1 MGKYLVNINQ
11 EASGL
16 FDINLTY
23 RETLLL
29 SKEERKIK
37 LQSYQ
42 QLIALLNK
50 DVFSEYIFYKNKTN
64 GRIIDRML
72 QLAEDRSSSLG
83 NIHVIEQT
91 VEPAN
96 ESQLINSLLNGFKTF
111 ITGMYPPHFRY
122 TKLKHLFLETADIM
136 PHYDT
141 QQRLLHSSNIN
152 SSIIFRAEERT
163 HHPDWF
169 GIAQLQIQEI
179 DNGFSVKIHTQ
190 NQTYNQHFT
199 VLGFNEYF
207 SSKSIFNLSDEPIF
221 LTMDRDE
228 DFEMFSSL
236 LNDFYNGGIMSVK
249 EILPHIKDECMWAQ
263 KSMCSLKTGTR
274 MAVGNGEKVL
284 NSPVCYTVQPDQIIH
299 QSLNDLF
306 EERYSKAF
314 ILSNCSSCPVAHHC
328 PSCVKMMAETE
339 LKEKYCQIRQQQAF
353 VQDYIRIRNILKSF
367 VNSRLN
373 QLAESDVIQFST
385 KEKKIFYQADHIQD
399 QSVGYQSFF
408 LFLVNNE
415 VYVFIHHSMKFYKIN
430 TPLAVILEGSLF
442 DESREDIQAYMMKAY
457 GLNGKLFEKLLSVA
471 KLFGEKAGIS
481 IDVKRVEE
489 HANGRL

>member
-23 RETLLL
+23 KEHLLL

-37 LQSYQ
+37 LHSYQ
-42 QLIALLNK
+42 QLITFLTK
-50 DVFSEYIFYKNKTN
+50 DRFSEYIFYKNKAN
-64 GRIIDRML
+64 GRIIDRIL

-91 VEPAN
+91 VEPAD

-111 ITGMYPPHFRY
+111 ITGMYPPNFRY
-122 TKLKHLFLETADIM
+122 TKLKHLFLETADIIT
-136 PHYDT
+136 HHET

-169 GIAQLQIQEI
+169 GIAQLHIQEI
-179 DNGFSVKIHTQ
+179 DDGFSVKIHTQ
-190 NQTYNQHFT
+190 NQIYNQNFT

-207 SSKSIFNLSDEPIF
+207 SSQTKLNHTGEPIF
-221 LTMDRDE
+221 LTMDTNE
-228 DFEMFSSL
+228 DFEIFSNL
-236 LNDFYNGGIMSVK
+236 LNDFYNGGLMSVK

-274 MAVGNGEKVL
+274 MALGDGEKVL
-284 NSPVCYTVQPDQIIH
+284 HSPVCYTVQPDQIIH
-299 QSLNDLF
+299 QSISDLF

-314 ILSNCSSCPVAHHC
+314 ILSNCSRCPVAHHC
-328 PSCVKMMAETE
+328 PSCVKMTAETE

-353 VQDYIRIRNILKSF
+353 VPDYIRIRNILKSF

-373 QLAESDVIQFST
+373 QLAESDMIQFST
-385 KEKKIFYQADHIQD
+385 KEKKLFYQGDHIQD
-399 QSVGYQSFF
+399 LPVGYQNFF

-415 VYVFIHHSMKFYKIN
+415 VYVFINHSMKFYKIN
-430 TPLAVILEGSLF
+430 SPLAVILEGSLF
-442 DESREDIQAYMMKAY
+442 EESREDIEAYMAKTY
-457 GLNGKLFEKLLSVA
+457 GFNGNSFEKLLSMA
-471 KLFGEKAGIS
+471 NLFGEKAGIR

>member
-16 FDINLTY
+16 FDIKLTY
-23 RETLLL
+23 KEPLLL

-42 QLIALLNK
+42 QLIAFLTQ
-50 DVFSEYIFYKNKTN
+50 DRFSEYIFYKNRAN

-72 QLAEDRSSSLG
+72 QLLEERSSSIG
-83 NIHVIEQT
+83 NIHVIEQ
-91 VEPAN
+91 VFEPAN
-96 ESQLINSLLNGFKTF
+96 ESPLINSLLNGFKTF

-122 TKLKHLFLETADIM
+122 TKLKHLFLETADIIT
-136 PHYDT
+136 HHDT

-152 SSIIFRAEERT
+152 SSIIFRTKERT

-179 DNGFSVKIHTQ
+179 DDGFSLKIHSQ
-190 NQTYNQHFT
+190 NQTYNQDFT

-207 SSKSIFNLSDEPIF
+207 SIETVRNHSDEPIF
-221 LTMDRDE
+221 LTMDTNE
-228 DFEMFSSL
+228 DYEMFSSL
-236 LNDFYNGGIMSVK
+236 LNDFYNGGFMSVK

-274 MAVGNGEKVL
+274 MALGDGEKVL

-314 ILSNCSSCPVAHHC
+314 ILSNCSRCPVVHHC

-339 LKEKYCQIRQQQAF
+339 LKEKYCQIRQQQVF

-367 VNSRLN
+367 VNSRLD

-385 KEKKIFYQADHIQD
+385 KEKKLFYQADHIQD
-399 QSVGYQSFF
+399 QPVSYQSFF
-408 LFLVNNE
+408 LFLVNDE
-415 VYVFIHHSMKFYKIN
+415 VYVFINHSMKFYKIN
-430 TPLAVILEGSLF
+430 TPLAVILEGFLF
-442 DESREDIQAYMMKAY
+442 EESRENIQEFMMKMY
-457 GLNGKLFEKLLSVA
+457 GLNGNSFEKLLSMA
-471 KLFGEKAGIS
+471 NLFGEKAGIS

>member
-16 FDINLTY
+16 FDIKLTY
-23 RETLLL
+23 EEPLLL

-42 QLIALLNK
+42 QLIAFLNK
-50 DVFSEYIFYKNKTN
+50 DVFSEYIFFKNKTN

-72 QLAEDRSSSLG
+72 QLTKERSSSLG
-83 NIHVIEQT
+83 NIHVIEQA
-91 VEPAN
+91 VEPVN
-96 ESQLINSLLNGFKTF
+96 ESLLINSLLNGFKTF

-122 TKLKHLFLETADIM
+122 TKLKHLFLETADIIT
-136 PHYDT
+136 HHET

-152 SSIIFRAEERT
+152 SSIIFRAEEPI

-169 GIAQLQIQEI
+169 GIAQLHIQEI
-179 DNGFSVKIHTQ
+179 DDGFSVKIHTQ
-190 NQTYNQHFT
+190 TQIYNQNFT

-207 SSKSIFNLSDEPIF
+207 SSQTKLNHTGEPIF
-221 LTMDRDE
+221 LTMDTNE

-236 LNDFYNGGIMSVK
+236 LNDFYNGGFMSVK

-263 KSMCSLKTGTR
+263 KSMCTLKTGTR
-274 MAVGNGEKVL
+274 MALGDEERVL

-299 QSLNDLF
+299 QSFNDLF

-328 PSCVKMMAETE
+328 PSCVKMTAETE

-353 VQDYIRIRNILKSF
+353 VPDYIKIRNILKSF
-367 VNSRLN
+367 VNSRVD

-385 KEKKIFYQADHIQD
+385 KEKILFYQADHIQD
-399 QSVGYQSFF
+399 QSVSYQNFF
-408 LFLVNNE
+408 LFLIKDE
-415 VYVFIHHSMKFYKIN
+415 VYVFINHSMKFYKIN
-430 TPLAVILEGSLF
+430 TLLAVILEGFLF
-442 DESREDIQAYMMKAY
+442 EESREDIQAFMMKTY
-457 GLNGKLFEKLLSVA
+457 SLNGNSFEKLLYMA
-471 KLFGEKAGIS
+471 NQFGEKAGIS
-481 IDVKRVEE
+481 IEVK
-489 HANGRL
+489 